1 MTILGGAVIAILILN
16 IVNLLVVGAIAG
28 KGKIAGPLF
37 EGLVTSFLLSF
48 VVFVGVLLA
57 PLAGI
62 VILHIP

>member
-1 MTILGGAVIAILILN
+1 LN